1 MMNPTN
7 TLMHDPLSEPTAQ
20 DAELTRLL
28 EECLADLEAGRPVDL
43 ERLLADHADVAE
55 RLQTCLGA
63 LNLVQQATAE
73 LAGRQPQAAPLAV
86 GRLGDFDI
94 IREVGRGGMG
104 VVYEAQQISLGRKV
118 ALKVLPFAA
127 TLDPRQLQRF
137 LLEAQAAAILH
148 HVHIV
153 PIYSVGS
160 ERGVHYYA
168 MQFID
173 GQTLADAIADLRRL
187 SQEGAARGMQPARSA
202 AAAASTATNA
212 ALATQRSAQ
221 SPSYFRSVAR
231 LGVQAAEALEHAH
244 QLGVVHRDIK
254 PANLLV
260 DRAGDLWITDFGL
273 ARLRAQT
280 EITMSGDAVGT
291 LRYMSPEQALAKRSL
306 VDHRTDIYSLGAT
319 LYELLTLRPA
329 YPGIDR
335 QEVLHGI
342 ALGEPLS
349 PRAIERQVPVELET
363 IVLKAMAQE
372 PARRYA
378 TARELADDLTRYL
391 EHRPIAAVRPGMS
404 ERISKWIWRHRN
416 VLLTATAIA
425 ALATVALSALTIR
438 LWQEQTET
446 RTALEHAQLAEREA
460 QAGQDRAEA
469 NFRKALG
476 GLDRLLRDLEKPGW
490 GANPETASLRRE
502 IADHGIRIFQDYI
515 DESGT
520 DRAVRFQAARAYEM
534 LTNMHLVARQFEVAD
549 KLHQKASGLLR
560 HLAVEVPDNTEY
572 GLALARACNGMANW
586 DFSRGLHAAAQ
597 SEYQGSINAL
607 QKVLTYDR
615 DGWIHNRLAFA
626 LCDCQEVEL
635 RNPATA
641 LTQARR
647 ALEFGPRVPA
657 FWATLALA
665 QYRSGDWMPARNSI
679 SKSMELGEAGPQHW
693 FLLAMIDWRLGQAQ
707 QAQAWYGKADAW
719 LKNNPMSDEVYHLRR
734 EASDVLGIRWP

>member
-1 MMNPTN
+1 MLNPTD
-7 TLMHDPLSEPTAQ
+7 TLPHDPPSEPTAQ
-20 DAELTRLL
+20 DAELAHVL
-28 EECLADLEAGRPVDL
+28 EACLADLEAGRPVDL
-43 ERLLADHADVAE
+43 ETLMIDHAEVAE

-73 LAGRQPQAAPLAV
+73 LAGTRVEATPVAV

-153 PIYSVGS
+153 PIFSVGS

-173 GQTLADAIADLRRL
+173 GQTLADAIAFLRNPTP
-187 SQEGAARGMQPARSA
+187 EGMAAEPGAA
-202 AAAASTATNA
+202 TATNA
-212 ALATQRSAQ
+212 ALATQRSAN
-221 SPSYFRSVAR
+221 SPGYFRSVAR

-244 QLGVVHRDIK
+244 QLGVIHRDIK
-254 PANLLV
+254 PGNLLV

-273 ARLRAQT
+273 ARLRSHT

-291 LRYMSPEQALAKRSL
+291 LRYMSPEQALVKRAL

-319 LYELLTLRPA
+319 LYELLTLQPA
-329 YPGIDR
+329 YPGVDR
-335 QEVLHGI
+335 QEVLHRI
-342 ALGEPLS
+342 ALGEPLA
-349 PRAIERQVPVELET
+349 PRAISRLIPIELET
-363 IVLKAMAQE
+363 IVLKAMTHE
-372 PARRYA
+372 PEGRYA

-391 EHRPIAAVRPGMS
+391 EHRPIFAVRPGWN
-404 ERISKWIWRHRN
+404 ERLSKWVWRHRS

-425 ALATVALSALTIR
+425 LLAAVALSVMTIR
-438 LWQEQTET
+438 LWQQQTET
-446 RTALEHAQLAEREA
+446 STALELARVKEREA

-469 NFRKALG
+469 NFRKVLS
-476 GLDRLLRDLEKPGW
+476 GLDRLLRSLEKPSW
-490 GANPETASLRRE
+490 ETSPEIAALRRE

-520 DRAVRFQAARAYEM
+520 DQAVRYQAARAYEM
-534 LTNMHLVARQFEVAD
+534 LTNMYLLSKQFEQADNLHRKAVA
-549 KLHQKASGLLR
+549 LMEQLLI
-560 HLAVEVPDNTEY
+560 ESPKNTEY
-572 GLALARACNGMANW
+572 CLALARVRNNMGNW
-586 DFSRGLHAAAQ
+586 DFSRGLPEAAKN
-597 SEYQGSINAL
+597 EYRGSIEAL
-607 QKVLTYDR
+607 RKSLPYDR
-615 DGWIHNRLAFA
+615 DGWVHNKLAFG
-626 LCDCQEVEL
+626 LCDCLVIEL
-635 RNPATA
+635 RNPASAVTLA
-641 LTQARR
+641 NQ

-657 FWATLALA
+657 FWTTLALA
-665 QYRSGDWMPARNSI
+665 QYRGGEWGPARISV

-693 FLLAMIDWRLGQAQ
+693 LLLSMIDMRLGHPQPGRD
-707 QAQAWYGKADAW
+707 WYARAAAW
-719 LKNNPMSDEVYHLRR
+719 LEQNPMTDELYHLRR
-734 EASDVLGIRWP
+734 EASDLLSIRWP